1 MPPNAAVPSR
11 DVLLHQ
17 INTLVGFLRAAR
29 EPEVASHLL
38 SIAAKL
44 EGARE
49 EDVSCYAPRLADL
62 LTSVGEVLAP
72 EAGTA

>member
-1 MPPNAAVPSR
+1 MPSSVVVPSR
-11 DVLLHQ
+11 DVLLQQ
-17 INTLVGFLRAAR
+17 IRTLVAFLSAAR
-29 EPEVASHLL
+29 EAEVASQLL

-44 EGARE
+44 ERARD
-49 EDVSCYAPRLADL
+49 EDVSRYAPRLADL